1 RTEVSRVAVPV
12 WVPGEPL
19 ELTVTAT
26 YTDAA
31 TGQLLSASSTI
42 HGRYSND
49 IERIAKSR
57 HGDVIA
63 YASALAMVRRLNRAF
78 AGSMVDEIG
87 GLRTMV
93 AWQAESLGALA
104 RGTRDPALAAQAEIL
119 ATLLA
124 AID

>member
-1 RTEVSRVAVPV
+1 MHAGVSSNLR
-12 WVPGEPL
+12 
-19 ELTVTAT
+19 
-26 YTDAA
+26 
-31 TGQLLSASSTI
+31 ASSTI
-42 HGRYSND
+42 RGRYSND

-63 YASALAMVRRLNRAF
+63 YASALAMVRRLHRAF
-78 AGSMVDEIG
+78 AGSMVDQVG

-93 AWQAESLGALA
+93 AWQAQSLGALA
-104 RGTRDPALAAQAEIL
+104 RATRDPALATQAEIL